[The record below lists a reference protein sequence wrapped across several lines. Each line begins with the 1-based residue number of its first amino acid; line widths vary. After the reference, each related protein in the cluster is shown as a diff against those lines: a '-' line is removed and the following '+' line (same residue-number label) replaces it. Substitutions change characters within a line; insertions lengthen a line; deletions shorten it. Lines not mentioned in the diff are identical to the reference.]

1 MNFSELTALE
11 TGELIRL
18 RKMSVTEAVT
28 SALDAAEALNP
39 KLNSFITICRE
50 KALKRAAE
58 VQKRITDGTLSSP
71 LAGVPVAVKDNI
83 CTEGIRT
90 TCASKM
96 LENFVPFYSATAV
109 ERLER
114 AGAVIIGKLNM
125 DEFAMGSTSETSYFG
140 PVRNPH
146 DISRTPGGSSSGCAA
161 AVASGIVSGT
171 FGSDTGGSV
180 RQPAG
185 YCGVTGFKPTY
196 GAVSRYGLIAYA
208 SSFDQIGPICGD
220 AADCAAFTDAVCG
233 RDERDSTSRDMFSGS
248 LLSSLTGDVK
258 GLRIGVLKESLASD
272 KVDFEVSAK
281 VAEVIKEF
289 EKAGAVIKKV
299 SFPYF
304 DEAFST
310 YYTIAMA
317 EASSNLARFDGVKY
331 GFRAADYEDLNDLYC
346 SSRSEGFGEEV
357 KKRILLGT
365 TILSG
370 GYYDAYYL
378 KAMKWRE
385 IIKAEL
391 NKIFSETDLLLTP
404 TAPETA
410 PLAGRSVSDPVSVY
424 YSDIYTVL
432 ANLAGLPSV
441 SFPCG
446 TDRNGMP
453 VGAQFT
459 GRAADDGRVLN
470 AVHVFQLMTDYHKLK
485 ADLNIQN
492 GCTGQSDAQAG
503 NSPCYQEKQGVEK
516 TYEI

>member
-1 MNFSELTALE
+1 MNLSEYTALE
-11 TGELIRL
+11 TGELIRSG
-18 RKMSVTEAVT
+18 KISVTEAVS
-28 SALDAAEALNP
+28 SALDSAEALNP
-39 KLNSFITICRE
+39 ELNSFITICRE
-50 KALKRAAE
+50 KALSRAAE
-58 VQKRITDGTLSSP
+58 VQKQITDGTLLSP

-96 LENFVPFYSATAV
+96 LENFVPFYSASAV

-140 PVRNPH
+140 PVRNPR
-146 DISRTPGGSSSGCAA
+146 DIFRTPGGSSGGCAA
-161 AVASGIVSGT
+161 AVASGTVAASL
-171 FGSDTGGSV
+171 GSDTGGSV

-208 SSFDQIGPICGD
+208 SSLDQIGPVCRD
-220 AADCAAFTDAVCG
+220 AADCAAITDAVCG
-233 RDERDSTSRDMFSGS
+233 RDELDSTSREMFSDS

-258 GLRIGVLKESLASD
+258 GLRIGVLKESLASE
-272 KVDFEVSAK
+272 KVNSEVAAK
-281 VAEVIKEF
+281 VSEVLKEF
-289 EKAGAVIKKV
+289 EKAGAVIKEV
-299 SFPYF
+299 SFPF
-304 DEAFST
+304 FEEAFSA

-317 EASSNLARFDGVKY
+317 EASSNLSRFDGVKY

-346 SSRSEGFGEEV
+346 SSRSKGFGEEV

-370 GYYDAYYL
+370 GYYDEYYL
-378 KAMKWRE
+378 KAMKWQK

-391 NKIFSETDLLLTP
+391 NRIFSETDLLLTP

-410 PLAGRSVSDPVSVY
+410 PLSGRSTADPVSVY
-424 YSDIYTVL
+424 YSDVYTVF

-470 AVHVFQLMTDYHKLK
+470 AVHAYQMRTDYHKRTAELK
-485 ADLNIQN
+485 NQN
-492 GCTGQSDAQAG
+492 GSTWKSDGSTGK
-503 NSPCYQEKQGVEK
+503 CYQENETGVK
-516 TYEI
+516 A

>member
-1 MNFSELTALE
+1 MTALE
-11 TGELIRL
+11 TGRLIRSGKL
-18 RKMSVTEAVT
+18 SVTEAVST
-28 SALDAAEALNP
+28 ALEAAERENGRINA
-39 KLNSFITICRE
+39 FITICRE
-50 KALKRAAE
+50 KALMRAAD
-58 VQKRITDGTLSSP
+58 VQNRIYDGTLTSP

-83 CTEGIRT
+83 CTDGIRT

-96 LENFVPFYSATAV
+96 LENFVPFYSASAV
-109 ERLER
+109 EKLER
-114 AGAVIIGKLNM
+114 AGVVIIGKLNM
-125 DEFAMGSTSETSYFG
+125 DEFAMGSLSETSYFG

-146 DISRTPGGSSSGCAA
+146 DTDRSAGGSSGGCAA
-161 AVASGIVSGT
+161 AVAADIIPAAL
-171 FGSDTGGSV
+171 GSDTGGSV
-180 RQPAG
+180 RQPAA

-289 EKAGAVIKKV
+289 EKAGAVIEKV

-391 NKIFSETDLLLTP
+391 NKIFSETDL
-404 TAPETA
+404 
-410 PLAGRSVSDPVSVY
+410 
-424 YSDIYTVL
+424 
-432 ANLAGLPSV
+432 
-441 SFPCG
+441 
-446 TDRNGMP
+446 
-453 VGAQFT
+453 
-459 GRAADDGRVLN
+459 
-470 AVHVFQLMTDYHKLK
+470 
-485 ADLNIQN
+485 
-492 GCTGQSDAQAG
+492 
-503 NSPCYQEKQGVEK
+503 
-516 TYEI
+516 